1 MDDLIILIPAYN
13 ELKSLSK
20 IIKQLKNKKYKFI
33 VANDCS
39 TDNTLFFLKKEKVDY
54 FSNKTQLGYEKNLL
68 KGMSYIFNNFKN
80 SRYILTMDAD
90 GEHRVEDVFEIYS
103 FIKKKDLDVVIGE
116 RNSKN
121 RFIERIISLIF
132 KFCYGLKDPLS
143 GFKIYKI
150 KKIIKIAQK
159 NKNNFFLVDLL
170 IEGINKN
177 YKIDNFKI
185 ATKKR
190 VGPSRVGNFFKS
202 NIKIITIIFYVIKKK
217 IFNNF

>member
-20 IIKQLKNKKYKFI
+20 IIKQLKNKNYKFI

-54 FSNKTQLGYEKNLL
+54 FNNKTQLGYEKNLL

-90 GEHRVEDVFEIYS
+90 GEHRVEDVFKIYS
-103 FIKKKDLDVVIGE
+103 FIKKKNLDVVIGE

-150 KKIIKIAQK
+150 NKLKDISQ
-159 NKNNFFLVDLL
+159 NTKNNLFLVDLL
-170 IEGINKN
+170 INIINSKN
-177 YKIDNFKI
+177 RIDNFKI
-185 ATKKR
+185 LTKKR
-190 VGPSRVGNFFKS
+190 VGFSRVGNFFKS
-202 NIKIITIIFYVIKKK
+202 NLKILKIIFYIIKK
-217 IFNNF
+217 FNNF